1 MNRQNYRAAFDAVDF
16 SPDFEERTL
25 QKLAAMR
32 HASEKEQN
40 KMSMNRTKKITLLA
54 AAAVALLAVTVSA
67 AVLWLTPA
75 QVAVE
80 LNDPMLAEAFQSEAA
95 VILNETQTVG
105 DYTVTLMGMVSG
117 ANISQWCADVQ
128 ESRTYAVVSV
138 VRTDGTPLTEENYDV
153 VPCGAF
159 TVTPLVSGYDP
170 RAVNVFTLNG
180 ACSSFL
186 RDGRAYYVL
195 DTQSLEIFSDHTVY
209 LALYEGFAAP
219 SYERFSLAEDGTV
232 DLRDNVTGCMF
243 TLPLDTHTADPDA
256 ARAFVESTGI
266 PWEPM
271 TDAQLAVQE
280 AHEHNLST
288 FDKLTGRRPDVLAA
302 GFYEG
307 VRAVP
312 ADRMPLAGR
321 GWTVAELE
329 GLAFRGVPEARSI
342 PRAPGLW
349 ICAGFGSRGLTWG
362 LACARHVAADVT
374 GDVQALPGS
383 LAAKLDPARFLP
395 KLLAG

>member
-75 QVAVE
+75 QVAEE

-128 ESRTYAVVSV
+128 ESRT
-138 VRTDGTPLTEENYDV
+138 YDV

-280 AHEHNLST
+280 AHEDLEVEKSADGVGNQT
-288 FDKLTGRRPDVLAA
+288 FLIQ
-302 GFYEG
+302 
-307 VRAVP
+307 
-312 ADRMPLAGR
+312 
-321 GWTVAELE
+321 
-329 GLAFRGVPEARSI
+329 EAN
-342 PRAPGLW
+342 
-349 ICAGFGSRGLTWG
+349 
-362 LACARHVAADVT
+362 
-374 GDVQALPGS
+374 
-383 LAAKLDPARFLP
+383 
-395 KLLAG
+395 

>member
-1 MNRQNYRAAFDAVDF
+1 MMISEEALYAAAPEAAEKFLSALPDREDCVHDF

-219 SYERFSLAEDGTV
+219 SYERFSLAEDGAV

-280 AHEHNLST
+280 AHEDLEVEKSADGVGNQT
-288 FDKLTGRRPDVLAA
+288 FLIQ
-302 GFYEG
+302 
-307 VRAVP
+307 
-312 ADRMPLAGR
+312 
-321 GWTVAELE
+321 
-329 GLAFRGVPEARSI
+329 EAN
-342 PRAPGLW
+342 
-349 ICAGFGSRGLTWG
+349 
-362 LACARHVAADVT
+362 
-374 GDVQALPGS
+374 
-383 LAAKLDPARFLP
+383 
-395 KLLAG
+395 

>member
-54 AAAVALLAVTVSA
+54 AAAVA
-67 AVLWLTPA
+67 A
-75 QVAVE
+75 QVAEE

-219 SYERFSLAEDGTV
+219 SSERFSLAEDGTV

-280 AHEHNLST
+280 AHEDLEVEKSADGVGNQT
-288 FDKLTGRRPDVLAA
+288 FLIQ
-302 GFYEG
+302 
-307 VRAVP
+307 
-312 ADRMPLAGR
+312 
-321 GWTVAELE
+321 
-329 GLAFRGVPEARSI
+329 EAN
-342 PRAPGLW
+342 
-349 ICAGFGSRGLTWG
+349 
-362 LACARHVAADVT
+362 
-374 GDVQALPGS
+374 
-383 LAAKLDPARFLP
+383 
-395 KLLAG
+395 

>member
-1 MNRQNYRAAFDAVDF
+1 
-16 SPDFEERTL
+16 
-25 QKLAAMR
+25 
-32 HASEKEQN
+32 
-40 KMSMNRTKKITLLA
+40 MSMNRTKKITLLA

-75 QVAVE
+75 QVAEE

-280 AHEHNLST
+280 AHEDLEVEKSADGVGNQT
-288 FDKLTGRRPDVLAA
+288 FLIQ
-302 GFYEG
+302 
-307 VRAVP
+307 
-312 ADRMPLAGR
+312 
-321 GWTVAELE
+321 
-329 GLAFRGVPEARSI
+329 EAN
-342 PRAPGLW
+342 
-349 ICAGFGSRGLTWG
+349 
-362 LACARHVAADVT
+362 
-374 GDVQALPGS
+374 
-383 LAAKLDPARFLP
+383 
-395 KLLAG
+395 

>member
-186 RDGRAYYVL
+186 RDAGPIMYWTRRTWRYFRITRYI
-195 DTQSLEIFSDHTVY
+195 S
-209 LALYEGFAAP
+209 
-219 SYERFSLAEDGTV
+219 RCM
-232 DLRDNVTGCMF
+232 RDSPPPPMSVS
-243 TLPLDTHTADPDA
+243 PWQKTA
-256 ARAFVESTGI
+256 
-266 PWEPM
+266 
-271 TDAQLAVQE
+271 Q
-280 AHEHNLST
+280 
-288 FDKLTGRRPDVLAA
+288 
-302 GFYEG
+302 
-307 VRAVP
+307 
-312 ADRMPLAGR
+312 
-321 GWTVAELE
+321 
-329 GLAFRGVPEARSI
+329 
-342 PRAPGLW
+342 W
-349 ICAGFGSRGLTWG
+349 ICGTM
-362 LACARHVAADVT
+362 
-374 GDVQALPGS
+374 
-383 LAAKLDPARFLP
+383 
-395 KLLAG
+395 

>member
-1 MNRQNYRAAFDAVDF
+1 MPMNRV
-16 SPDFEERTL
+16 
-25 QKLAAMR
+25 
-32 HASEKEQN
+32 
-40 KMSMNRTKKITLLA
+40 KKTALLV

-75 QVAVE
+75 QVAEE
-80 LNDPMLAEAFQSEAA
+80 LNDPVLAEAFQSEDA
-95 VILNETQTVG
+95 VILNETQTAG

-128 ESRTYAVVSV
+128 ENRTYAVVSV

-195 DTQSLEIFSDHTVY
+195 DTQSLEIFADRTVY

-232 DLRDNVTGCMF
+232 DLRDNVTGCLF
-243 TLPLDTHTADPDA
+243 TLPLDARTADPDA

-271 TDAQLAVQE
+271 TDAQLAAQE
-280 AHEHNLST
+280 A
-288 FDKLTGRRPDVLAA
+288 D
-302 GFYEG
+302 
-307 VRAVP
+307 
-312 ADRMPLAGR
+312 AD
-321 GWTVAELE
+321 
-329 GLAFRGVPEARSI
+329 PEAEKS
-342 PRAPGLW
+342 
-349 ICAGFGSRGLTWG
+349 
-362 LACARHVAADVT
+362 ADGEGNQT
-374 GDVQALPGS
+374 
-383 LAAKLDPARFLP
+383 FLIQE
-395 KLLAG
+395 AS

>member
-1 MNRQNYRAAFDAVDF
+1 
-16 SPDFEERTL
+16 
-25 QKLAAMR
+25 
-32 HASEKEQN
+32 
-40 KMSMNRTKKITLLA
+40 MSMNRMKKVALLA

-75 QVAVE
+75 QVAEE
-80 LNDPMLAEAFQSEAA
+80 LNDPVLAEAFQSEDA
-95 VILNETQTVG
+95 VILNETQTAG

-128 ESRTYAVVSV
+128 ENRTYAVVSV

-195 DTQSLEIFSDHTVY
+195 DTQSLEIFADRTVY

-219 SYERFSLAEDGTV
+219 SYKHFSLAEDGTV
-232 DLRDNVTGCMF
+232 DLRDNVTGCLF
-243 TLPLDTHTADPDA
+243 TLPLDARTADPDA

-271 TDAQLAVQE
+271 TDAQLAAQE
-280 AHEHNLST
+280 ADADPEVEKSADGEGNQT
-288 FDKLTGRRPDVLAA
+288 FLIQ
-302 GFYEG
+302 
-307 VRAVP
+307 
-312 ADRMPLAGR
+312 
-321 GWTVAELE
+321 
-329 GLAFRGVPEARSI
+329 EAS
-342 PRAPGLW
+342 
-349 ICAGFGSRGLTWG
+349 
-362 LACARHVAADVT
+362 
-374 GDVQALPGS
+374 
-383 LAAKLDPARFLP
+383 
-395 KLLAG
+395 

>member
-75 QVAVE
+75 QVAEE

-180 ACSSFL
+180 AC
-186 RDGRAYYVL
+186 
-195 DTQSLEIFSDHTVY
+195 
-209 LALYEGFAAP
+209 
-219 SYERFSLAEDGTV
+219 
-232 DLRDNVTGCMF
+232 
-243 TLPLDTHTADPDA
+243 
-256 ARAFVESTGI
+256 
-266 PWEPM
+266 
-271 TDAQLAVQE
+271 
-280 AHEHNLST
+280 
-288 FDKLTGRRPDVLAA
+288 
-302 GFYEG
+302 
-307 VRAVP
+307 
-312 ADRMPLAGR
+312 
-321 GWTVAELE
+321 
-329 GLAFRGVPEARSI
+329 
-342 PRAPGLW
+342 
-349 ICAGFGSRGLTWG
+349 
-362 LACARHVAADVT
+362 
-374 GDVQALPGS
+374 
-383 LAAKLDPARFLP
+383 
-395 KLLAG
+395 